1 MPIFASGLGLVLF
14 DTAYF
19 VWIVSELFGAVL
31 VPRLRRRGGATRVK
45 RDRGSG
51 ALIIFTVLVS
61 IIIALSLGYAGV
73 GPLPDWVFYPGIFL
87 MLLGVLVRQWAIA
100 VLGRF
105 FSLTVRVAEDHR
117 VVEQGP
123 YRLVRHPSYTG
134 VLITF
139 IGLALA
145 VQSRGRA
152 TRPARS
158 LQHLIRLPDDSRRE
172 STIVRTRRR
181 LRELQETHETA
192 HTVHHLVAL
201 KVRRDLV
208 TVPSIKLELED
219 GSELLT
225 CTLQM

>member
-1 MPIFASGLGLVLF
+1 MPIFASGLGLILF

-19 VWIVSELFGAVL
+19 VWIASELFGAVL
-31 VPRLRRRGGATRVK
+31 VPRLRRRGRATRVK

-117 VVEQGP
+117 VVVKGP
-123 YRLVRHPSYTG
+123 YRLIRHPSYTG

-145 VQSRGRA
+145 VQSWGALLVLLTVFGVSYGYRMRVEE
-152 TRPARS
+152 RV
-158 LQHLIRLPDDSRRE
+158 LQ
-172 STIVRTRRR
+172 
-181 LRELQETHETA
+181 
-192 HTVHHLVAL
+192 
-201 KVRRDLV
+201 
-208 TVPSIKLELED
+208 
-219 GSELLT
+219 SELGPDYAEYMKRTKRLIPF
-225 CTLQM
+225 LI

>member
-1 MPIFASGLGLVLF
+1 MVVVLVALPVFASGPGLVLF

-51 ALIIFTVLVS
+51 ALIIFTVFVS
-61 IIIALSLGYAGV
+61 IILALSLGYAGV

-87 MLLGVLVRQWAIA
+87 MLLGVVVRQWAIA

-117 VVEQGP
+117 VVVMGP

-145 VQSRGRA
+145 VQSSGALLVLLAVFGVSYGYRMRVEE
-152 TRPARS
+152 RV
-158 LQHLIRLPDDSRRE
+158 LQ
-172 STIVRTRRR
+172 
-181 LRELQETHETA
+181 
-192 HTVHHLVAL
+192 
-201 KVRRDLV
+201 
-208 TVPSIKLELED
+208 
-219 GSELLT
+219 SELGQDYAEYMKRTKRLIPF
-225 CTLQM
+225 LI

>member
-1 MPIFASGLGLVLF
+1 LVALPVFASGLGLVLF
-14 DTAYF
+14 DTSYF

-31 VPRLRRRGGATRVK
+31 IPGLRRRGATRVK

-61 IIIALSLGYAGV
+61 IILALGLGYAGV
-73 GPLPDWVFYPGIFL
+73 GALPDWVFYPGIFL

-117 VVEQGP
+117 VVVKGP
-123 YRLVRHPSYTG
+123 YRLVRHPSYAG

-145 VQSRGRA
+145 VQSWGALLVLLTVFGVSYGYRMRVEE
-152 TRPARS
+152 RV
-158 LQHLIRLPDDSRRE
+158 LQ
-172 STIVRTRRR
+172 
-181 LRELQETHETA
+181 
-192 HTVHHLVAL
+192 
-201 KVRRDLV
+201 
-208 TVPSIKLELED
+208 
-219 GSELLT
+219 SELGQDYAEYMKRTKRLIPF
-225 CTLQM
+225 LI

>member
-1 MPIFASGLGLVLF
+1 MRLFSLVFYRFAQKDLVLVLVALPIFASGLGLVLF

-51 ALIIFTVLVS
+51 ALIIFTVFVS
-61 IIIALSLGYAGV
+61 IILALSLGYAGV
-73 GPLPDWVFYPGIFL
+73 GPLPDWIFYPGIFL
-87 MLLGVLVRQWAIA
+87 IFLGVLVWQWAIA

-117 VVEQGP
+117 VVVRGP

-145 VQSRGRA
+145 VQSSGA
-152 TRPARS
+152 
-158 LQHLIRLPDDSRRE
+158 L
-172 STIVRTRRR
+172 
-181 LRELQETHETA
+181 
-192 HTVHHLVAL
+192 LVLLAVFGVSYGYRMRVEERVL
-201 KVRRDLV
+201 L
-208 TVPSIKLELED
+208 
-219 GSELLT
+219 SELGPDYAEYMKRTKRLIAF
-225 CTLQM
+225 LI

>member
-1 MPIFASGLGLVLF
+1 LVALPVFASGLGLVLF
-14 DTAYF
+14 DTSYF

-51 ALIIFTVLVS
+51 ALIIFTVFVS
-61 IIIALSLGYAGV
+61 IIFALSLGYPGV

-100 VLGRF
+100 VLGGF

-117 VVEQGP
+117 VVVKGP

-145 VQSRGRA
+145 VQSSGA
-152 TRPARS
+152 
-158 LQHLIRLPDDSRRE
+158 L
-172 STIVRTRRR
+172 
-181 LRELQETHETA
+181 
-192 HTVHHLVAL
+192 LVLLAVFGVSYGYRMRVEERVL
-201 KVRRDLV
+201 L
-208 TVPSIKLELED
+208 
-219 GSELLT
+219 SELGQDYAEYMKRTKRLMPY
-225 CTLQM
+225 LI